1 MISSWAFAIVVRRE
15 MGKSRFQVNFIL
27 RQCWISKQI
36 PALMFAKL
44 TNPTPTTDNFESE
57 SEREIERGEVFDE
70 ILLFYEVM
78 EEFWGAVVM
87 IYI

>member
-1 MISSWAFAIVVRRE
+1 
-15 MGKSRFQVNFIL
+15 
-27 RQCWISKQI
+27 
-36 PALMFAKL
+36 MFAKL